1 MNYLSVMNRKMVK
14 IGSRGSRLAL
24 YQAERVQEKIAD
36 LAPEVDTEI
45 EVIKTKGDKILD
57 VALSKIGDKGLFT
70 KELEKALASGE
81 IDMAVHSL
89 KDLPTALPSGFA
101 VGAVLERGDFR
112 DALVSLNS
120 RKLHELNSSDRVGT
134 SSLRRK
140 AGLLHLN
147 SKPQIVDIRGNVQ
160 TRLRKMEEGLCEATV
175 MAVAGLQR
183 IGLEDY
189 ITEILPPD
197 LFIPAVSQGIIA
209 VETRINDPY
218 IQTLCDKISHPST
231 LLAAR
236 AERAFLNTL
245 EGGCQIPAG
254 CYTETGESTFSITG
268 FVSSPDGQLY
278 VRDRLSGHPAEAE
291 ALARQLATKLLM
303 EGGDAI
309 LEQIRGE

>member
-1 MNYLSVMNRKMVK
+1 MKYLNAMNRKTVK

-70 KELEKALASGE
+70 RELEKALASGE

-101 VGAVLERGDFR
+101 VGAALERGDFR

-120 RKLHELNSSDRVGT
+120 RKLHELNSNDRVGT
-134 SSLRRK
+134 SSLRRR

-160 TRLRKMEEGLCEATV
+160 TRLKKMEEGLCEATV

-183 IGLEDY
+183 IGLEGY

-209 VETRINDPY
+209 VETRENDPC
-218 IQTLCDKISHPST
+218 IQTLCDRISHPPT
-231 LLAAR
+231 WLAAR

-268 FVSSPDGQLY
+268 FVSSLDGQLY

>member
-1 MNYLSVMNRKMVK
+1 MNRKTVK

-45 EVIKTKGDKILD
+45 EVIKTRGDKILD

-70 KELEKALASGE
+70 KELENALASGE

-89 KDLPTALPSGFA
+89 KDIPTTLPPGFA
-101 VGAVLERGDFR
+101 LGAVLERGDFR
-112 DALVSLNS
+112 DALVSLNH
-120 RKLHELNSSDRVGT
+120 RKLHELNSNDRVGT

-147 SKPQIVDIRGNVQ
+147 NKPQIVDIRGNVQ

-175 MAVAGLQR
+175 MAAAGLQR
-183 IGLEDY
+183 TGLDHY

-209 VETRINDPY
+209 VETRENDPY
-218 IQTLCDKISHPST
+218 MQSLCDRFNHVPT
-231 LLAAR
+231 WLAAR
-236 AERAFLNTL
+236 VERAFLNTL

-254 CYTETGESTFSITG
+254 CYTQTTEATFSITG
-268 FVSSPDGQLY
+268 FVALPDGQLY
-278 VRDRLSGHPAEAE
+278 IRDSLSGHPAEAE
-291 ALARQLATKLLM
+291 ALGRKLAEKLLR
-303 EGGDAI
+303 EGGDQI
-309 LEQIRGE
+309 LEKIRNE

>member
-1 MNYLSVMNRKMVK
+1 MNRKTVK

-36 LAPEVDTEI
+36 LVPEVDTEI

-70 KELEKALASGE
+70 KELEKALDSGE

-89 KDLPTALPSGFA
+89 KDLPTALSSGFA

-112 DALVSLNS
+112 DAFVSLNGK
-120 RKLHELNSSDRVGT
+120 KLHEFNSSDRIGT
-134 SSLRRK
+134 SSLRRR

-183 IGLEDY
+183 IGLDSY
-189 ITEILPPD
+189 ITAIFPPD

-209 VETRINDPY
+209 VETRVNDPY
-218 IQTLCDKISHPST
+218 MQSLCDRISHPPT
-231 LLAAR
+231 WLAAR

-268 FVSSPDGQLY
+268 FVASPDGQLY
-278 VRDRLSGHPAEAE
+278 IRDRLSGHPAEAE
-291 ALARQLATKLLM
+291 ALGRKLAEKLLRQ
-303 EGGDAI
+303 GGDQI
-309 LEQIRGE
+309 LEKIRNE